1 MGVTLNGKTLATKIG
16 EEIKEKV
23 AMLEQ
28 EGNRVP
34 CLSSILIG
42 DDGGSVFYVNN
53 QKKRCEALGVEYR
66 LVHFKQDISEEEVIK
81 KIQNLNNDKSV
92 DGIIVQLPLPNNID
106 EKIVMSSICPE
117 KDVDC
122 QTDINAGRFFKGEKS
137 FISCTPKAILELVK
151 ETGELIEGKHVVIVG
166 RSNIVGKPLAQLFL
180 HENATVTI
188 CHSKTNNLLKICK
201 EADILV
207 ACVGRPEMVVG
218 EYVKNGS
225 IVIDVGTSRV
235 NGKMVGDV
243 KFHEVIEKAAYI
255 TPVPGGVGA
264 VTTTMLIKNTCEAY
278 EMKKD

>member
-23 AMLEQ
+23 AMLE
-28 EGNRVP
+28 ETGNRVP

-42 DDGGSVFYVNN
+42 DDGGSVFYVNS

-66 LVHFKQDISEEEVIK
+66 LIHFKEDISEEEVIK
-81 KIQNLNNDKSV
+81 KIQNLNNDVSV
-92 DGIIVQLPLPNNID
+92 DGIIVQLPLPKHID

-137 FISCTPKAILELVK
+137 FISCTPKAVLELVK
-151 ETGELIEGKHVVIVG
+151 ETGELVEGKHVVVVG

-180 HENATVTI
+180 QENATVTI

-207 ACVGRPEMVVG
+207 ACVGSPEMIVG
-218 EYVKNGS
+218 QYVKDGS

-243 KFHEVIEKAAYI
+243 KFDEVIEKASYI